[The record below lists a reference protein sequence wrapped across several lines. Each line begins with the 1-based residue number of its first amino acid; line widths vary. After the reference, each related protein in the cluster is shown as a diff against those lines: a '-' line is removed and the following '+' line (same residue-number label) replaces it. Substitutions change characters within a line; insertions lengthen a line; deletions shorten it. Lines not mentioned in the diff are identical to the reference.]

1 MLCQRLD
8 IISKNLSKNPKLD
21 MTTNS
26 KVLLAIILL
35 TEYGYMILNEKK
47 SHTVTNSAQN
57 GLDHSRFIQ
66 YYKMMHIDFV
76 HWMILLHTF
85 HSSKL
90 KLYLKRILLQ
100 PVLSLGHFGTVR
112 GHVTQTLNINYS

>member
-1 MLCQRLD
+1 MPYQRLD
-8 IISKNLSKNPKLD
+8 IIFKNLSKIPKLD
-21 MTTNS
+21 MTINS

-76 HWMILLHTF
+76 HWMILPHYPIHFTARDLN
-85 HSSKL
+85 
-90 KLYLKRILLQ
+90 RIWKE
-100 PVLSLGHFGTVR
+100 HY
-112 GHVTQTLNINYS
+112 YS

>member
-8 IISKNLSKNPKLD
+8 IISKNLSKNSKLD

-35 TEYGYMILNEKK
+35 TEYGYMILNKK
-47 SHTVTNSAQN
+47 KNHIVTNSAQN
-57 GLDHSRFIQ
+57 GLDHSRSIQ

-76 HWMILLHTF
+76 HWMTLPHTF
-85 HSSKL
+85 HSSRL
-90 KLYLKRILLQ
+90 KPYLERTLLQ
-100 PVLSLGHFGTVR
+100 PTITIEQSS
-112 GHVTQTLNINYS
+112 I

>member
-1 MLCQRLD
+1 MSCQRLD

-26 KVLLAIILL
+26 KVLLTIILL

-57 GLDHSRFIQ
+57 GLDYSRSIQ
-66 YYKMMHIDFV
+66 YYKMMHIDFA
-76 HWMILLHTF
+76 HWMTLPHYPIHFTARGLNHIWKGHSYSQPLL
-85 HSSKL
+85 SNNL
-90 KLYLKRILLQ
+90 VYNQ
-100 PVLSLGHFGTVR
+100 D
-112 GHVTQTLNINYS
+112 IN

>member
-1 MLCQRLD
+1 MPCQRLD

-35 TEYGYMILNEKK
+35 TEYGYMILNKKK

-57 GLDHSRFIQ
+57 GLDHSRSIQ

-76 HWMILLHTF
+76 HWITLSHYLIYFTARGLNRIWKE
-85 HSSKL
+85 HS
-90 KLYLKRILLQ
+90 
-100 PVLSLGHFGTVR
+100 
-112 GHVTQTLNINYS
+112 YSQ